1 MGAAEADGRAQRLDA
16 EGLIPT
22 ASFYEYYYQWLE
34 LDSITV
40 ATIQAQN
47 FNYTCASVVRRDSE
61 TNEPSFTVSGPGE
74 CADGT
79 RGDLTYAFISLY
91 IDGLKETE
99 DFTRMITAVRGVCD
113 KYAAQ
118 GLPNFPAGQPF
129 TFWEQYVHIWGHLLR
144 NIGSALA
151 VVCVCS
157 LALLVSPVAAALITL
172 TILITA
178 VEIGGTMGLVG
189 IKLSAI
195 PVVSLIM
202 SVGIAVEFTVHLVRS
217 TTLGSRGS
225 DLSRWPDHAGRRCWR
240 TWTRCTSR
248 PPGPP
253 STPAER
259 LASRPRST

>member
-113 KYAAQ
+113 KYKAQ

-217 TTLGSRGS
+217 ATLDS
-225 DLSRWPDHAGRRCWR
+225 P
-240 TWTRCTSR
+240 
-248 PPGPP
+248 
-253 STPAER
+253 R
-259 LASRPRST
+259 L